1 MIGFGENS
9 TLIPFVSQAFGNTYP
24 GHKSTVM
31 VNPAPPN
38 FIRYI
43 TEKHRFL
50 VSLLKDNF
58 FYSSNLKETSLETYF
73 GEHDMTKGIYKKQI
87 TKKLV
92 KSREQY
98 NPTYKNT
105 NSDHLFNL
113 YLTYKEINEKLV
125 IFIFI
130 FII

>member
-1 MIGFGENS
+1 
-9 TLIPFVSQAFGNTYP
+9 
-24 GHKSTVM
+24 
-31 VNPAPPN
+31 
-38 FIRYI
+38 
-43 TEKHRFL
+43 
-50 VSLLKDNF
+50 
-58 FYSSNLKETSLETYF
+58 
-73 GEHDMTKGIYKKQI
+73 MTKGIYKKQI

-125 IFIFI
+125 IFIFLDSI
-130 FII
+130 FK